1 MILPL
6 IPGFFEFLWPQE
18 GETGPFVCEE
28 SWPSLDTRS
37 KRNILNDQYT
47 NISHCDK
54 EVDTIMP
61 RAFTTEEKA
70 KISASLISAGRTCFL
85 KYGIRKTTIDDLVT
99 QVGIA
104 KGSFYQFFSSKENLY
119 LELFMQEIPAMMT
132 RLHDASF
139 GSTDVTRDALVAL
152 MKGIAREIETNQLAR
167 IILDDPTE
175 VERFLSTLEYET
187 LVQQIAVAYAPMI
200 ESIQAAQARGE
211 VIAGDP
217 YQIAYCLGFTKFLAM
232 YRTNMPAQLYESMI
246 DFAPEVITDG
256 LTCRERCIFPATQ
269 KTAAQKENQ

>member
-1 MILPL
+1 MIRPL

-18 GETGPFVCEE
+18 GETGPFACEGN
-28 SWPSLDTRS
+28 PPPLDTS
-37 KRNILNDQYT
+37 SEQYILNDPYT
-47 NISHCDK
+47 IISHCDN
-54 EVDTIMP
+54 EVDKIMP

-70 KISASLISAGRTCFL
+70 KIRASLISSGRTCFL
-85 KYGIRKTTIDDLVT
+85 KYGIRKTTIDDLVSL
-99 QVGIA
+99 VGIA

-132 RLHDASF
+132 RLHAASF
-139 GSTDVTRDALVAL
+139 GSTDVARDALVSL

-187 LVQQIAVAYAPMI
+187 LVQQIAVAYEPMI
-200 ESIQAAQARGE
+200 ASIQAAQARGKI
-211 VIAGDP
+211 IAGDP

-232 YRTNMPAQLYESMI
+232 YRKNMPAQLYESMI
-246 DFAPEVITDG
+246 DFAPEVIADG
-256 LTCRERCIFPATQ
+256 LTCRERCVLPAI
-269 KTAAQKENQ
+269 K